1 MGVYLRLFVDC
12 QLEDFFVEAP
22 EYTQTF
28 LIAVAAAALVVGLLL
43 GLLMGRRS
51 SPAGQ
56 KHREV
61 ERKLDQV
68 LQDKKA
74 YEDEVVEHFRDTA
87 KLLNN
92 LTESYRDVHN
102 HLAVGASTLC
112 QGAGPISLERIE
124 SAADGAEIP
133 AHLADVQPPLDYAP
147 KTSPDEKG
155 MLNEEFGMDRNAA
168 TSAPNTEVNGKA

>member
-1 MGVYLRLFVDC
+1 M
-12 QLEDFFVEAP
+12 EAA

-28 LIAVAAAALVVGLLL
+28 LIAAAAAALVVGLLA
-43 GLLMGRRS
+43 GLLMGRRTS
-51 SPAGQ
+51 SAGQ
-56 KHREV
+56 KYREV

-68 LQDKKA
+68 MQDKKA
-74 YEDEVVEHFRDTA
+74 YEDEVVGHFSDTA

-112 QGAGPISLERIE
+112 QGAGPISLERLDN
-124 SAADGAEIP
+124 ATDGAEIP

-168 TSAPNTEVNGKA
+168 AASPGAEVNGKA